1 MHEINGKRLAE
12 ELRNELK
19 AELKRAGII
28 PRLAVLLVGD
38 DPASALY
45 VKLKKKAAEE
55 VGIKVDIEHAAADT
69 PEAKLVALIQRWNQ
83 DSTIHGILVQLPLP
97 IHHDEQKIIDAMD
110 ARKDADGF
118 HPENLEKLYRGEA
131 TIIPP
136 VHEGILRLISKAPV
150 RVNGARTVIVGN
162 SEIFTKPLE
171 RLLTTAGALVTRLAA
186 DQITDERVKAADIVI
201 SAVGS
206 PRLIKPEHVRDDAVL
221 IDVGTTKEANG
232 KIAGDVDRSSFKET
246 DCWITPV
253 PGGVGPMTIAQLL
266 WNVYHL
272 AEK

>member
-1 MHEINGKRLAE
+1 MHEINGKHLAE

-19 AELKRAGII
+19 TKLKTMGIS

-69 PEAKLVALIQRWNQ
+69 SEAKLVALIQRWNE

-136 VHEGILRLISKAPV
+136 VHEGILRLISKAPI
-150 RVNGARTVIVGN
+150 RVNGARTIIIGN

-186 DQITDERVKAADIVI
+186 DQISDERVKVADIVI

-232 KIAGDVDRSSFKET
+232 KIAGDVDRSNFKET

-272 AEK
+272 SEK